1 MNKNLLEL
9 TSDVV
14 FKAFMLSDNTKKYKA
29 RLLHLVTGIP
39 YEELLNA
46 TYVSKEF
53 PANNKKDKRYR
64 SDIVV
69 DLDRHILNCEMNNQY
84 YQGLFIK
91 NNHYINKISGDSFDK
106 GENYIDMVDITQI
119 NIDNFTK
126 YKGNKLVYEF
136 SMYEKDT
143 RELEEEGLKSYHIDL
158 DYLRKKCYNI
168 EKLNV
173 LEKMLMLFIVE
184 SFDELRS
191 DIYMEPYMQEAMEEL
206 ERISRDD
213 KIIGLYDAE
222 KVDKKIRNTQIKGAR
237 MEGIEE
243 GIEEG
248 MKKSRVEIACNLLE
262 MGISIE
268 QIHEATSLPI
278 DEIEKLANKI

>member
-1 MNKNLLEL
+1 MNCTKNILKR

-14 FKAFMLSDNTKKYKA
+14 FKAFMLSDNTKEYKA
-29 RLLHLVTGIP
+29 KLLNLITEIP

-53 PANNKKDKRYR
+53 PVNNKNDKKYR

-69 DLDRHILNCEMNNQY
+69 DLDRHILNCEMNDQY

-91 NNHYINKISGDSFDK
+91 NNRYINKIGGDSFDK
-106 GENYIDMVDITQI
+106 GEDYLDIVDIIQI

-184 SFDELRS
+184 SFDELRGG
-191 DIYMEPYMQEAMEEL
+191 IYMEQYMQDAMEEL
-206 ERISRDD
+206 ERISRDE

-237 MEGIEE
+237 MEG
-243 GIEEG
+243 
-248 MKKSRVEIACNLLE
+248 RVESPNRNC
-262 MGISIE
+262 
-268 QIHEATSLPI
+268 T
-278 DEIEKLANKI
+278 

>member
-1 MNKNLLEL
+1 MTKRKNILEL

-14 FKAFMLSDNTKKYKA
+14 FKAFMLSDNTKEYKA
-29 RLLHLVTGIP
+29 KLLYLITGIS
-39 YEELLNA
+39 YEELLHA

-53 PANNKKDKRYR
+53 PVNNKKDKRYR

-69 DLDRHILNCEMNNQY
+69 DIDKHILNCEMNGQY

-91 NNHYINKISGDSFDK
+91 NNRYINKISGDSFDK
-106 GENYIDMVDITQI
+106 GEDYLDIEDINQI

-126 YKGNKLVYEF
+126 YKGNKLVYAF

-158 DYLRKKCYNI
+158 DYLRKKCYNK
-168 EKLNV
+168 EELNE
-173 LEKMLMLFIVE
+173 LEEMLMLFIVK
-184 SFDELRS
+184 SFDELRG
-191 DIYMEPYMQEAMEEL
+191 DIYMEPYMQEAMQEL
-206 ERISRDD
+206 ERISQDE

-222 KVDKKIRNTQIKGAR
+222 KVDKKIRNTQIKSAR

-243 GIEEG
+243 VA
-248 MKKSRVEIACNLLE
+248 RNLLKI
-262 MGISIE
+262 GIPIN
-268 QIHEATSLPI
+268 QISEATSLPTSK
-278 DEIEKLANKI
+278 IEKYKEEM